1 MCSPTTAWELLS
13 NTTPL
18 LRTGCPHIDALLGGG
33 LRAGITE
40 STLFVFCCY
49 NHPVPVVLTRVCKC
63 VSVTGESASG
73 KTQFVLQLLLQVQ
86 RPVGQGGLAG
96 GAVFLSSEGPFPDR
110 RVLQMIESRVEQHDP
125 PIAFRDSIYLESMS
139 TLENQEHVLFTR
151 LPALLRQQ
159 SVRLI
164 VLDSI
169 TALFRAEGCSSVA
182 GFHDRSTALFRIAA
196 HLHRLSREFQLP
208 VVVRFIPCVLC
219 ETHRQRT
226 D

>member
-1 MCSPTTAWELLS
+1 MWASRRVCSPPCIARS
-13 NTTPL
+13 STPAQ
-18 LRTGCPHIDALLGGG
+18 HIPLIIVHDA
-33 LRAGITE
+33 R
-40 STLFVFCCY
+40 
-49 NHPVPVVLTRVCKC
+49 C
-63 VSVTGESASG
+63 VTVTGESASG

-86 RPVGQGGLAG
+86 KPVGQGGLAG

-110 RVLQMIESRVEQHDP
+110 RVLQMIESRKEQHDP
-125 PIAFRDSIYLESMS
+125 PIAFRDAIYLEPMS
-139 TLENQEHVLFTR
+139 SLENQEHVLFTR

-159 SVRLI
+159 SIRLI

-182 GFHDRSTALFRIAA
+182 GFHDRSSALFRIAA

-208 VVVRFIPCVLC
+208 VVVRWSCFL
-219 ETHRQRT
+219 T